1 MIVVAIDIGGTFT
14 DLVGFDDK
22 AGKFVEAKSLTTPHE
37 LTQGILDCI
46 RKSGLGAAAIDELIH
61 GSTTAIN
68 TLIERKG
75 AKTGLIVTRGTR
87 DVYIIGRGN
96 RPESYNLF
104 FRRHQPLVSRHLT
117 REIDERVMGS
127 GEVYRPLNKASITE
141 ACRALAAEGV
151 EAVAVCLLHAYAN
164 PEHERVVGAMVSAAL
179 PHAYLSLSH
188 DILRE
193 YREFERMSTTVVN
206 AYIGPKVGGYVKSL
220 KSSLG
225 NVGFRGELSIMRSN
239 GGVMT
244 PEVAT
249 ERPVAMM
256 ESGPVGGII
265 ASARVG
271 EALGFANVISFDMG
285 GTTAKASLV
294 RDGEPTLAPGYYV
307 GGYASGHPVMLPMID
322 VVEVGAGGGSIA
334 WTDDVGALKVGPQS
348 AGADPG
354 PICYRGGGT
363 EPTIT
368 DANVVLGRLDPHNF
382 LGGQMVLDAD
392 GARAGIEQKV
402 ARPLG
407 MEAIEA
413 AQAIVEIAISKMSL
427 AVREVSVEKGY
438 DPRDF
443 ALVASGGAGPLHVCA
458 IARELHIPKVI
469 IPLFPSHF
477 SALGMLLADERH
489 DFTRTFYYDLASLD
503 FAELVK
509 VHDEMATEARKSLR
523 HSAKA
528 EFQIELDLRY
538 VGQEFTLSV
547 PMSREMLKRGDRQ
560 KIRSA
565 FDALYEHRYAHHS
578 PDEPVE
584 MVNIRLAAVGKR
596 QKLRFPK
603 LSRRSAS
610 KPSGRRPVYLSD
622 AHKPVSCPIYQRSE
636 IGAGTRIKGPA
647 LIEEHGTT
655 TVLFEKDRCTVAPSG
670 EIIIDVGA
678 AR

>member
-14 DLVGFDDK
+14 DLVGFDDA
-22 AGKFVEAKSLTTPHE
+22 AGRFVEAKSLTTPAE
-37 LTQGILDCI
+37 LVQGVLDCI
-46 RKSGLGAAAIDELIH
+46 RKSGLSAEAIDELIH
-61 GSTTAIN
+61 GSTIAIN

-75 AKTGLIVTRGTR
+75 AKTGLLVTRGTR

-104 FRRHQPLVSRHLT
+104 FHRHRPLVPRHLT
-117 REIDERVMGS
+117 REIDERVMSS
-127 GEVYRPLNKASITE
+127 GEAFRPLNKTSVAE

-151 EAVAVCLLHAYAN
+151 EAVAVCFLHAYAN
-164 PEHERVVGAMVSAAL
+164 PEHERIAGAMVSEAM
-179 PHAYLSLSH
+179 PNAYLSLSH

-206 AYIGPKVGGYVKSL
+206 AYIGPKVGGYVKDLNASL
-220 KSSLG
+220 AG
-225 NVGFRGELSIMRSN
+225 VGFRGNLSIMRSN

-249 ERPVAMM
+249 QRPVAMM

-271 EALGFANVISFDMG
+271 QALGFANVISFDMG

-354 PICYRGGGT
+354 PICYRGGGA

-368 DANVVLGRLDPHNF
+368 DANVVLGRLDPNNF

-392 GARAGIEQKV
+392 AARAGIEQKI
-402 ARPLG
+402 AKPLHLDPV
-407 MEAIEA
+407 EA
-413 AQAIVEIAISKMSL
+413 AQAIVEIAIAKMSL

-443 ALVASGGAGPLHVCA
+443 ALVASGGAGPLHVSA
-458 IARELHIPKVI
+458 IARDLHIPKVI
-469 IPLFPSHF
+469 VPLFPSHF

-489 DFTRTFYYDLASLD
+489 DFTRTFYSDLASLD
-503 FAELVK
+503 FAALAAVY
-509 VHDEMATEARKSLR
+509 DEMASEAAKSLR
-523 HSAKA
+523 HAA
-528 EFQIELDLRY
+528 NAQIQVEFDLRY

-547 PMSREMLKRGDRQ
+547 PVTRDTVAAGGRQ
-560 KIRSA
+560 KIRAA
-565 FDALYEHRYAHHS
+565 FDALYEHRYGHQS

-584 MVNIRLAAVGKR
+584 MVNIRLAAIGKR
-596 QKLRFPK
+596 TKLTFPTFGADAVATPARHRQVF
-603 LSRRSAS
+603 LSDPRKAVVC
-610 KPSGRRPVYLSD
+610 PVY
-622 AHKPVSCPIYQRSE
+622 QRVDL
-636 IGAGTRIKGPA
+636 GAGSRIIGPA

-655 TVLFEKDRCTVAPSG
+655 TVMFDNDTCILAPSG
-670 EIIIDVGA
+670 EIVIDVGGA
-678 AR
+678 K

>member
-1 MIVVAIDIGGTFT
+1 MIIVAIDIGGTFT
-14 DLVGFDDK
+14 DLVGFDEK
-22 AGKFVEAKSLTTPHE
+22 AGRFVEAKSLTTPHE

-46 RKSGLGAAAIDELIH
+46 RKSGMQASAIDELIH

-75 AKTGLIVTRGTR
+75 AKTGLIVTSGTR

-96 RPESYNLF
+96 RPEAYNLF
-104 FRRHQPLVSRHLT
+104 FHRHKPLVARHLT
-117 REIDERVMGS
+117 REIEERVMAS
-127 GEVYRPLNKASITE
+127 GDVFRPLNKASVTE
-141 ACRALAAEGV
+141 ACRVLAAEGV

-164 PEHERVVGAMVSAAL
+164 PEHERIVGAMVRETL
-179 PHAYLSLSH
+179 PDAYLSLSH
-188 DILRE
+188 EILRE
-193 YREFERMSTTVVN
+193 YREFERMSTTAVN
-206 AYIGPKVGGYVKSL
+206 AYIGPTVGGYVKSL
-220 KSSLG
+220 HSSLG
-225 NVGFRGELSIMRSN
+225 HVGFRGELSIMRSN

-271 EALGFANVISFDMG
+271 EKLGFGNVISFDMG

-368 DANVVLGRLDPHNF
+368 DANVELGRLDPHNF
-382 LGGQMVLDAD
+382 LGGQMALDAE
-392 GARAGIEQKV
+392 AAHAGIEKKI
-402 ARPLG
+402 ARPLD
-407 MEAIEA
+407 MDTIAA

-443 ALVASGGAGPLHVCA
+443 ALVASGGAGPLHVSA

-469 IPLFPSHF
+469 VPLFPSHF

-489 DFTRTFYYDLASLD
+489 DFIRTFYSDLGSLD
-503 FAELVK
+503 FKALAA
-509 VHDEMATEARKSLR
+509 VHDEMANEARKSLR
-523 HSAKA
+523 HAAKA
-528 EFQIELDLRY
+528 AWQIELDLRY

-547 PMSREMLKRGDRQ
+547 PVTLDVIKRGERQ
-560 KIRSA
+560 KIRA
-565 FDALYEHRYAHHS
+565 VFDALYEHRYAHHS

-584 MVNIRLAAVGKR
+584 MVNIRLAAIGKR
-596 QKLRFPK
+596 AKLRFPRLARK
-603 LSRRSAS
+603 AAA

-622 AHKPVSCPIYQRSE
+622 PRKPVSCPVYQRSAL
-636 IGAGTRIKGPA
+636 GPGTHIKGPA

-655 TVLFEKDRCTVAPSG
+655 TVLFENDKCAVAPSG
-670 EIIIDVGA
+670 ELIVDVGGA
-678 AR
+678 K

>member
-1 MIVVAIDIGGTFT
+1 MIFVAVDIGGTFT
-14 DLVGFDDK
+14 DLIGFNDETQ
-22 AGKFVEAKSLTTPHE
+22 AFVQAKSLTTPAE
-37 LTQGILDCI
+37 LTQGVINCL
-46 RKSGLGAAAIDELIH
+46 KESGIDAGGINELIH

-75 AKTGLIVTRGTR
+75 AKTGLVVTRGTR

-104 FRRHQPLVSRHLT
+104 FRRHQPLVSRQLT
-117 REIDERVMGS
+117 REVDERLLS
-127 GEVYRPLNKASITE
+127 TGEVYEPLKKSSVAE
-141 ACRALAAEGV
+141 ACKALKAAGV
-151 EAVAVCLLHAYAN
+151 EAVAVCFLHAYAN
-164 PEHERVVGAMVSAAL
+164 PEHERIAGAMIKKAL
-179 PHAYLSLSH
+179 PGVYLSLSH

-225 NVGFRGELSIMRSN
+225 GIGFKGDLSIMRSN

-265 ASARVG
+265 ASAQVG
-271 EALGFANVISFDMG
+271 LALGFANVISFDMG
-285 GTTAKASLV
+285 GTTAKASLI
-294 RDGEPTLAPGYYV
+294 RAGEPTLAPGYYV

-334 WTDDVGALKVGPQS
+334 WRDDIGALKVGPQS

-354 PICYRGGGT
+354 PICYRGGGA

-368 DANVVLGRLDPHNF
+368 DANVVLGRLDPDNF
-382 LGGQMVLDAD
+382 LGGTMKLDAD
-392 GARAGIEQKV
+392 AARRGIKEKI
-402 ARPLG
+402 ADPLKLDV
-407 MEAIEA
+407 IVA
-413 AQAIVEIAISKMSL
+413 AQAIVDISINKMSL
-427 AVREVSVEKGY
+427 AVREVSVAKGY

-458 IARELHIPKVI
+458 IARELYIPTVI
-469 IPLFPSHF
+469 VPLFPSHF

-489 DFTRTFYYDLASLD
+489 DFTRTVYSDLASVD
-503 FAELVK
+503 FAKLVA
-509 VHDEMATEARKSLR
+509 VHGDMVKDATGSLR
-523 HSAKA
+523 HVKNATY
-528 EFQIELDLRY
+528 QIHLDLRY
-538 VGQEFTLSV
+538 MGQEFTLQV
-547 PMSREMLKRGDRQ
+547 PVTLDQLKRGER
-560 KIRSA
+560 KAIRTA
-565 FDALYEHRYAHHS
+565 FDDLYELRYAHHS

-584 MVNIRLAAVGKR
+584 MVNIRLGAIGKR
-596 QKLRFPK
+596 PK
-603 LSRRSAS
+603 LNFPSLASGGGAAPAGERAAYFTSAEKPLPAKVYRREDLSA
-610 KPSGRRPVYLSD
+610 G
-622 AHKPVSCPIYQRSE
+622 AE
-636 IGAGTRIKGPA
+636 ITGPA
-647 LIEEHGTT
+647 LIQEHGTT
-655 TVLFEKDRCTVAPSG
+655 TVLFENDECRVAPSG
-670 EIIIDVGA
+670 EMIVTIGA

>member
-14 DLVGFDDK
+14 DLIGFDDA
-22 AGKFVEAKSLTTPHE
+22 AGRFVEAKSLTTPAE
-37 LTQGILDCI
+37 LVQGILDCI
-46 RKSGLGAAAIDELIH
+46 RKSGLSAAAIDELIH
-61 GSTTAIN
+61 GSTIVIN

-75 AKTGLIVTRGTR
+75 AKTGLLVTRGTR

-104 FRRHQPLVSRHLT
+104 FHRHRPLVPRHLT
-117 REIDERVMGS
+117 REIDERITSS
-127 GEVYRPLNKASITE
+127 GEVYRPLNKASVAE

-151 EAVAVCLLHAYAN
+151 EAVAVCFLHAYAD
-164 PEHERVVGAMVSAAL
+164 PAHERAAGAMVSEAL

-206 AYIGPKVGGYVKSL
+206 AYIGPIVGGYVKSL

-225 NVGFRGELSIMRSN
+225 DVGFRGDLSIMRSN

-244 PEVAT
+244 PEIAT

-271 EALGFANVISFDMG
+271 QALGFANVISFDMG

-334 WTDDVGALKVGPQS
+334 WTDDVGALKVGQQS

-363 EPTIT
+363 KPTIT

-382 LGGQMVLDAD
+382 LGGQMVLDAE
-392 GARAGIEQKV
+392 GAKAGIEQEI
-402 ARPLG
+402 ARPLR
-407 MEAIEA
+407 MDTVAA
-413 AQAIVEIAISKMSL
+413 AQAIVEIAIAKMSL

-443 ALVASGGAGPLHVCA
+443 ALVASGGAGPLHISA

-469 IPLFPSHF
+469 VPLFPSHF

-489 DFTRTFYYDLASLD
+489 DFIRTFYCDLASLD
-503 FAELVK
+503 FAALAA
-509 VHDEMATEARKSLR
+509 VHDEMANEARKSLR
-523 HSAKA
+523 HSVKA
-528 EFQIELDLRY
+528 QWQVELDLRY

-547 PMSREMLKRGDRQ
+547 PVALDAIKRGDRQ
-560 KIRSA
+560 KIRKA
-565 FDALYEHRYAHHS
+565 FDALYEHRYSHHS
-578 PDEPVE
+578 PDEAVE
-584 MVNIRLAAVGKR
+584 MVNIRLAAIGKR
-596 QKLRFPK
+596 TQLRFPK
-603 LSRRSAS
+603 LAANAAAKPKRRN
-610 KPSGRRPVYLSD
+610 VYLGD
-622 AHKPVSCPIYQRSE
+622 AHKPVSCPIYQRAAL
-636 IGAGTRIKGPA
+636 GAGTRISGPA

-655 TVLFEKDRCTVAPSG
+655 TVLFKGDECRVARSG
-670 EIIIDVGA
+670 ELIIDVGEA
-678 AR
+678 